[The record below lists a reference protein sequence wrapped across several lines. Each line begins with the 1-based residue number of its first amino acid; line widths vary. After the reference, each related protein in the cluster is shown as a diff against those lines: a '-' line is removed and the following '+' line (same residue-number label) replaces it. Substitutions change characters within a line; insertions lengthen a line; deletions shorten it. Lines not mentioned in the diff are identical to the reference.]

1 MRDRRAMETRWVG
14 ADGDLRRRSIE
25 RRARALGKL
34 LDAEAVILFGSLA
47 RGDHGVYADV
57 DLMAVTADS
66 AGARGIRKYNHETD
80 VVVTTAT
87 ALKESALR
95 PWSVEAEAIRH
106 GWVLY
111 DQEARTVPWRT
122 TAAGWAKPARN
133 LTTKMMTRRTRYGM
147 EESIRL
153 LRSGER
159 SLERLRSTTE
169 GDHDWIAG
177 DSLHAAEMALKAWL
191 AAKEKVVPHVHDV
204 NRLLHDARKNGL
216 KNMPEWDRRDLEN
229 LRLAGHVEGYDEP
242 PYVKE
247 VDDNLFKE
255 IAETAVRGVRQQL
268 EPIWER
274 AGIDEEEIVRRNAER
289 NRERRAGNRP

>member
-122 TAAGWAKPARN
+122 TAARMGEARAEFDDEDDDATNAVRHGRIDQAAPKRREKPG
-133 LTTKMMTRRTRYGM
+133 T
-147 EESIRL
+147 
-153 LRSGER
+153 
-159 SLERLRSTTE
+159 
-169 GDHDWIAG
+169 
-177 DSLHAAEMALKAWL
+177 
-191 AAKEKVVPHVHDV
+191 V
-204 NRLLHDARKNGL
+204 
-216 KNMPEWDRRDLEN
+216 
-229 LRLAGHVEGYDEP
+229 
-242 PYVKE
+242 E
-247 VDDNLFKE
+247 VDD
-255 IAETAVRGVRQQL
+255 
-268 EPIWER
+268 
-274 AGIDEEEIVRRNAER
+274 RR
-289 NRERRAGNRP
+289 RP